1 MHGNFVIVL
10 HHGICKTIF
19 LINTSENHTI
29 AYYALMQIES
39 LITKNI
45 KLEKK
50 VWQLTIEEA
59 DIVKVGSKIGESI
72 KKMHGSKEWPPN
84 PNDVHKD
91 HVALPSCL
99 ETFLNTVITGS
110 PEANFNTAKMLAI
123 L

>member
-1 MHGNFVIVL
+1 
-10 HHGICKTIF
+10 
-19 LINTSENHTI
+19 
-29 AYYALMQIES
+29 MQIES
-39 LITKNI
+39 LIKKNI

-50 VWQLTIEEA
+50 VEQLTNEEA

-72 KKMHGSKEWPPN
+72 KKIHGSKEWPPN

-110 PEANFNTAKMLAI
+110 PEANFNTAKMLPILSLGQDLINTISNEHNIPPKHILIAAAI
-123 L
+123 